1 MESSMRDLLLKH
13 NKHWS
18 GTGIETGIKREI
30 TDLLLAAIDVNHI
43 IAISGARR
51 SGKSYLFRQLLSHLL
66 KNSIPAANILFLN
79 FEDPFFA
86 TQANN
91 AEILDKI
98 FTEYKVLK
106 NPEGRT
112 YLFFDEIQNIQNWQ
126 LWVRELYDRDD
137 TVKIFIT
144 GSNSEMLSVD
154 LATHLTG
161 RVLAFENFPFSFR
174 EFISGMESF
183 LLPDNID
190 YESLFPVRETIMH
203 LIETRFEK
211 GFFPETAYLESKELT
226 YDVLSQYFQNVI
238 FKDIIPRFVIRNSK
252 TIEQLAY
259 YCSNTFAA
267 KFSYRRLAEAVSSN
281 ENTIKEYLSY
291 FEKAYLFFVVEHFEY
306 SMRKQLKYAKKLYI
320 SDSGLRNAT
329 TSSFSPDQGKHAE
342 NVVFTHLR
350 KMSKNINFWA
360 DEKSGKEIDFI
371 VKKKDKYLLCN
382 VSYTDELPERE
393 FQAFPLFL
401 KLSKMKNYECLVVSK
416 GKFSTQIYDNITINT
431 IPLWLFLLTLNKED
445 F

>member
-1 MESSMRDLLLKH
+1 MRNLLLKH
-13 NKHWS
+13 NGHWS
-18 GTGIETGIKREI
+18 GTEMETGITREI
-30 TDLLLAAIDVNHI
+30 TTTLLSALDVNHI

-51 SGKSYLFRQLLSHLL
+51 SGKSYLFRQILSHLI
-66 KNSIPAANILFLN
+66 KNSIPAANILFIN

-86 TQANN
+86 VQNN
-91 AEILDKI
+91 NTEALDTI
-98 FTEYKVLK
+98 FSEYKVLK
-106 NPEGRT
+106 NPVGRL

-137 TVKIFIT
+137 AVKIFIT

-161 RVLAFENFPFSFR
+161 RVLAFENFPFSFS

-183 LLPDNID
+183 TLPENIS
-190 YESLFPVRETIMH
+190 YETLFNKRETVMH
-203 LIETRFEK
+203 LVEERFEK
-211 GFFPETAYLESKELT
+211 GLFPETAYLESKELSN
-226 YDVLSQYFQNVI
+226 DILSQYFQNVI

-259 YCSNTFAA
+259 YCSNTFAT

-281 ENTIKEYLSY
+281 ENTIKEYLSF

-306 SMRKQLKYAKKLYI
+306 SMRKQIKYAKKLYI

-329 TSSFSPDQGKHAE
+329 TSSFSSDIGRHAE

-350 KMSKNINFWA
+350 KVSKTINFWA

-393 FQAFPLFL
+393 FQAFSLFL
-401 KLSKMKNYECLVVSK
+401 KSSKMKNYECLVVSR
-416 GKFSTQIYDNITINT
+416 GKYSTQVYDNVTIKT
-431 IPLWLFLLTLNKED
+431 VPLWLFLLTLNKED

>member
-1 MESSMRDLLLKH
+1 MRDFLLKH
-13 NKHWS
+13 NRHWS
-18 GTGIETGIKREI
+18 GTEIETGVKREI
-30 TDLLLAAIDVNHI
+30 TNTLLSALDVNHI
-43 IAISGARR
+43 VAVSGARR
-51 SGKSYLFRQLLSHLL
+51 SGKSYLFRQILSHLL
-66 KNSIPAANILFLN
+66 NNSVPAANILFIN

-86 TQANN
+86 VLNN
-91 AEILDKI
+91 KAEILDTL
-98 FTEYKVLK
+98 FAEYKILK

-126 LWVRELYDRDD
+126 LWVRELYDRDS

-161 RVLAFENFPFSFR
+161 RVLAYENFPFSFR
-174 EFISGMESF
+174 EFIYGMESF
-183 LLPDNID
+183 SLPENID

-203 LIETRFEK
+203 LIETRFEN
-211 GFFPETAYLESKELT
+211 GFFPETAYLENKELSE
-226 YDVLSQYFQNVI
+226 DILSQYFQNVI
-238 FKDIIPRFVIRNSK
+238 FKDIIPGFVIRNSK

-259 YCSNTFAA
+259 YCSNTFGS

-281 ENTIKEYLSY
+281 ENTVKEYLSY

-306 SMRKQLKYAKKLYI
+306 SMRKQIKYAKKIYI

-329 TSSFSPDQGKHAE
+329 TSSFSQDQGKHAE
-342 NVVFTHLR
+342 NIVFTHLR

-371 VKKKDKYLLCN
+371 VKKKNGYLLIN

-393 FQAFPLFL
+393 FQSFSLFL
-401 KLSKMKNYECLVVSK
+401 KSAKMKNYECIVVSR
-416 GKFSTQIYDNITINT
+416 GKYSTQFHDNITIKT
-431 IPLWLFLLTLNKED
+431 VPLWLFLLTLNKED